1 MSLLE
6 IKFFKSISSTFLL
19 NVAEAA
25 FGFLTA
31 ILLTRLVG
39 ASTFGAYSYVV
50 AMVGLLSTL
59 AVLGQD
65 RLMVKEFAS
74 EMGDTSYRTS
84 LLINSSIV
92 VFVLTTITISFY
104 YLFLLLTTVNE
115 ERFLPLV
122 ALPLL
127 LIITITNK
135 IFEAFLQGHH
145 SVVQSYFAVKLVKPM
160 CMIFGIACI
169 YFLVDDLTAQALVV
183 LNAVAGVAAL
193 LYLLL
198 AARPHFFNVKRNMLV
213 PRIDTELFKK
223 GLPFALISSISVI
236 NSNIDMVMLA
246 QYVSNEQLGVYR
258 VVHRVTSLTAFA
270 LTAVNAVF
278 GPRISAFY
286 AEQNFSEMQRLAVL
300 SAIAVA
306 AIAIPTSAILIFKGN
321 LVLLV
326 FGQEFVQGDVTLK
339 IMVIGQLVNVFTGSV
354 GLILAMTSYAR
365 KVSTSLALAC
375 ITNIVINLLLIPVM
389 GINGA
394 ALATVAS
401 VAMVN
406 LINLYWV
413 ITKLKINPTIFGV
426 FKLRSDVKI

>member
-1 MSLLE
+1 M
-6 IKFFKSISSTFLL
+6 IKLGAFAKNITGTFLL
-19 NVAEAA
+19 NVGEALFA
-25 FGFLTA
+25 FLTA
-31 ILLTRLVG
+31 ILLTRLMG
-39 ASTFGAYSYVV
+39 SASFGIYSYIISL
-50 AMVGLLSTL
+50 VGLLSTL
-59 AVLGQD
+59 TLLGQD
-65 RLMVKEFAS
+65 KLIVKELAS
-74 EMGDTSYRTS
+74 KTKE
-84 LLINSSIV
+84 INSRLLFNSSLV
-92 VFVLTTITISFY
+92 VVATLYSALMILFFFYMNYTIIEPARHSALILLPVL
-104 YLFLLLTTVNE
+104 LFLTVASKILE
-115 ERFLPLV
+115 
-122 ALPLL
+122 AL
-127 LIITITNK
+127 
-135 IFEAFLQGHH
+135 LQGHNFVAK
-145 SVVQSYFAVKLVKPM
+145 SFFAMKFLKPLCFISLIGAVTFIDITM
-160 CMIFGIACI
+160 SAANSISLTIFATII
-169 YFLVDDLTAQALVV
+169 ALV
-183 LNAVAGVAAL
+183 
-193 LYLLL
+193 YLSRFICDKAILSKAPPSETL
-198 AARPHFFNVKRNMLV
+198 DNMNVV
-213 PRIDTELFKK
+213 KK
-223 GLPFALISSISVI
+223 GVPFALIASISAI
-236 NSNIDMVMLA
+236 NGNIDMIMLA
-246 QYVSNEQLGVYR
+246 QYVSDEQLGIYR

-286 AEQNFSEMQRLAVL
+286 AEQNFSEMQRLAVI
-300 SAIAVA
+300 SATAVA
-306 AIAIPTSAILIFKGN
+306 AIAIPTSAILIFQGN

-375 ITNIVINLLLIPVM
+375 IANVVVNLLLIPVM